1 MGAPQRGIKN
11 RKAGR
16 IGIGVG
22 SAVAIGYDLTK
33 GRNIIGQGTG
43 RFINTAGQALG
54 GLQKAAGDIVGKF
67 KHAVAFG
74 KGDVK
79 MLPANAGTGKPPFD
93 LEKLPKAELQPKSGS
108 IPKNRRLNQ
117 PLLTTKTK
125 DVLGQ
130 SSQGVLI
137 EGGKKTT
144 KREAVKQG
152 LKKAGKYA
160 GKKIAQ
166 GAVLSGP
173 VKHPAV
179 IGAIG
184 AGSTVY
190 DMYKYIKKNK

>member
-16 IGIGVG
+16 AGIVIGSG
-22 SAVAIGYDLTK
+22 AAIGYDLTK

-54 GLQKAAGDIVGKF
+54 GLQKAAGDVVGKF

-93 LEKLPKAELQPKSGS
+93 LPKETYQKPSTGGS
-108 IPKNRRLNQ
+108 IPKNRRLPQ
-117 PLLTTKTK
+117 GMLTTKTK

-130 SSQGVLI
+130 SSQGVLV
-137 EGGKKTT
+137 EGSKKTT
-144 KREAVKQG
+144 RKEAVKQG
-152 LKKAGKYA
+152 LKKVAKYTAKKAGQA
-160 GKKIAQ
+160 
-166 GAVLSGP
+166 AVASGP

-179 IGAIG
+179 IGAI
-184 AGSTVY
+184 ATGSTVY

>member
-11 RKAGR
+11 RKKGRAGIV
-16 IGIGVG
+16 IGSG
-22 SAVAIGYDLTK
+22 AAIGYDLTK

-43 RFINTAGQALG
+43 KFINTAGKALG
-54 GLQKAAGDIVGKF
+54 GLQKAAGDVVGKF

-93 LEKLPKAELQPKSGS
+93 LDNLPKAKNIKPPNTSG
-108 IPKNRRLNQ
+108 PLRLPQ
-117 PLLTTKTK
+117 GMKTAGGTV
-125 DVLGQ
+125 DVLGKT
-130 SSQGVLI
+130 SQGVLV

-160 GKKIAQ
+160 GKKLAQ

-173 VKHPAV
+173 VKHPV
-179 IGAIG
+179 VVGAIG

>member
-16 IGIGVG
+16 IGIGTAAVVG
-22 SAVAIGYDLTK
+22 IGYDLTK

-54 GLQKAAGDIVGKF
+54 GLQKAAGDVVGKF

-93 LEKLPKAELQPKSGS
+93 LPKETYQKPSTGGS
-108 IPKNRRLNQ
+108 IPKNRRLPQ
-117 PLLTTKTK
+117 GMLTTKTK
-125 DVLGQ
+125 DILGQ
-130 SSQGVLI
+130 SSQGVLV

-160 GKKIAQ
+160 GKKLAQ